1 MTELKDIVA
10 DIVKHTATNF
20 IENVKITDSETETI
34 IETID
39 VDKTVIL
46 IGKLHTP
53 ISKINDEIGL
63 GNLGFLKGV
72 LNLSNYKTSGST
84 VDVELREKNGNTIPD
99 GLIFKDQEGNTDRY
113 RFMSKEIINQRLK
126 TIKFKG
132 AKWNVE
138 IEPTKQ
144 KVSELKSAASI
155 YGESDTNFQLKT
167 EKGNL
172 IITLGSVKTSYSGK
186 RVFATNVTGT
196 YTENF
201 YWPLSKVLTILN
213 LGMSGKCKMS
223 VSELGVLKISI
234 DSGIGTYDYILPS
247 INT

>member
-1 MTELKDIVA
+1 MTDLKDIIA

-20 IENVKITDSETETI
+20 IENVKIIDIEDETL

-39 VDKTVIL
+39 LDKSVIL
-46 IGKLHTP
+46 MGKLHNP

-72 LNLSNYKTSGST
+72 LNLSNYKTTGAT
-84 VDVELREKNGNTIPD
+84 VEVEHRERNGETIPD
-99 GLIFKDQEGNTDRY
+99 GLLFKDQEGNTDYY
-113 RFMSKEIINQRLK
+113 RFMSKEIINQKLK
-126 TIKFKG
+126 TVKFKG

-144 KVSELKSAASI
+144 KVAELKSAASI
-155 YGESDTNFQLKT
+155 YGENETNFKLKT

-172 IITLGSVKTSYSGK
+172 IITLGSVKSSYAGK
-186 RVFATNVTGT
+186 RVFATGVTGT
-196 YTENF
+196 YKEDSA
-201 YWPLSKVLTILN
+201 WPLSKVLTILN

-223 VSELGVLKISI
+223 VSEQGVLKITI

-247 INT
+247 INI